1 MMFLYQILVD
11 WSKNACIKKESIFR
25 EQVCVFVIREQK
37 AIGITNCA
45 DSLILRF
52 AMDLGNHLLK
62 NLLSERFKLQI
73 SNQNNHND

>member
-1 MMFLYQILVD
+1 MFLYQILVD

-52 AMDLGNHLLK
+52 AMDLGNHPLT
-62 NLLSERFKLQI
+62 NLLSERSKSQI

>member
-11 WSKNACIKKESIFR
+11 WSKNACIKKESIYG

-62 NLLSERFKLQI
+62 NLLYERPKLQI
-73 SNQNNHND
+73 SNQNNSND

>member
-45 DSLILRF
+45 DSPVHLL
-52 AMDLGNHLLK
+52 AVDLGNHPLT
-62 NLLSERFKLQI
+62 NLLSKRFKLQI
-73 SNQNNHND
+73 SNKNNHND

>member
-11 WSKNACIKKESIFR
+11 WSKNACIKKESIYG

-45 DSLILRF
+45 DSPVHRL

-62 NLLSERFKLQI
+62 NLLYERPKLQI
-73 SNQNNHND
+73 SNQNNSND